1 MPPVRIIGLI
11 FAALAVVFGLL
22 WAGAV
27 SGLRPTNLPARR
39 THLRIALIF
48 GAVATWLL
56 LQA

>member
-1 MPPVRIIGLI
+1 MRIIGLI